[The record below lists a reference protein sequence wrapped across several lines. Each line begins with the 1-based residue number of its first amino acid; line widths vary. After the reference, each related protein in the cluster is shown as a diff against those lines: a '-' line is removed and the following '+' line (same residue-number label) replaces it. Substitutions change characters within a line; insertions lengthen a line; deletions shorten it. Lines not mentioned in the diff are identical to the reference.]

1 MRCTRASTGR
11 GKGARGQGG
20 SVSLRGPGCNACAA
34 RGPQRAWEPW
44 SWRCTPGS
52 SLPPLPPQGRPK
64 AAQRQSG
71 HAAAPNTLGGTE
83 GEPNGRNFRPPGV
96 EFLEGS
102 AVLHGPLLRGGC
114 FARRSQ
120 ATSCGACCRY
130 TSQARALGAGP
141 TGPMG
146 ERERESD
153 SWYTLGSC
161 AKGDIAWGER
171 ASGCTGGGTSA
182 YTRLWGHSSACRV
195 L

>member
-1 MRCTRASTGR
+1 MRCTRASTG
-11 GKGARGQGG
+11 GKGVQCCYGVRGAVLALHAGL
-20 SVSLRGPGCNACAA
+20 SVHGNRGLGVALRGPPC
-34 RGPQRAWEPW
+34 
-44 SWRCTPGS
+44 
-52 SLPPLPPQGRPK
+52 PPLPPQGRPK

-146 ERERESD
+146 ERERERESD

-182 YTRLWGHSSACRV
+182 HTRLWGHSSACRA

>member
-1 MRCTRASTGR
+1 MLGIY
-11 GKGARGQGG
+11 GGQGG
-20 SVSLRGPGCNACAA
+20 SVLLRGAVLALHAGLCLRGNRGLGVALRGPP
-34 RGPQRAWEPW
+34 R
-44 SWRCTPGS
+44 
-52 SLPPLPPQGRPK
+52 PPPSQGRPK

-71 HAAAPNTLGGTE
+71 HAAAPNASGGTE

-96 EFLEGS
+96 AFLEGC

-130 TSQARALGAGP
+130 ASQAWALGAGP

-146 ERERESD
+146 ERERERERERENE
-153 SWYTLGSC
+153 SWYARGSC
-161 AKGDIAWGER
+161 AEGDIAWGER
-171 ASGCTGGGTSA
+171 ASGYTGGGASTH
-182 YTRLWGHSSACRV
+182 TRLWDHSSACRV

>member
-1 MRCTRASTGR
+1 MLGIY
-11 GKGARGQGG
+11 GGQGG
-20 SVSLRGPGCNACAA
+20 SVLLRGAVLALHAGLYGGQGGSVLLRGAGRSACAA
-34 RGPQRAWEPW
+34 RGPQPAWEPW

-96 EFLEGS
+96 AFLEGS

-114 FARRSQ
+114 FAWRSQ

-130 TSQARALGAGP
+130 ASQAWALGAGP

-146 ERERESD
+146 ERAPPVPYATDAIVREHH
-153 SWYTLGSC
+153 G
-161 AKGDIAWGER
+161 R
-171 ASGCTGGGTSA
+171 
-182 YTRLWGHSSACRV
+182 
-195 L
+195 